1 MYSVIIVLLVLFAER
16 IYSSSRNIPPSFTV
30 RRTFTVRNTGP
41 LPVYIDKLMIGDA
54 KCEGYGFKVI
64 DCTSFDLLPNDSH
77 KVDIM
82 LVSTV
87 TLFVL
92 WDSWMSY

>member
-1 MYSVIIVLLVLFAER
+1 MLFVER
-16 IYSSSRNIPPSFTV
+16 VYSSSRNIPPSFTV

-41 LPVYIDKLMIGDA
+41 LPIYIDKLMIGDA

-64 DCTSFDLLPNDSH
+64 DCASFDLLPNDSH

-82 LVSTV
+82 LVSAVVFLLRQTV
-87 TLFVL
+87 ERLFI
-92 WDSWMSY
+92 SK

>member
-1 MYSVIIVLLVLFAER
+1 MFCHCHNILCCLER

-30 RRTFTVRNTGP
+30 RRTFTVRNIGP
-41 LPVYIDKLMIGDA
+41 LPIYIDKLMIGDS

-77 KVDIM
+77 KVDIV
-82 LVSTV
+82 LVSTA
-87 TLFVL
+87 TLYV
-92 WDSWMSY
+92 Y